1 METQALTGIVAPT
14 GAGWWWLAPI
24 ILGITALA
32 WFPHWFYSRPTLKIE
47 IVQGDITTEKVD
59 VIVNAAKSSLLG
71 GGGVDGAIHRAGGPA
86 ILEECKELRRNLP
99 HGLYPGWAVITT
111 AGALPAQW
119 VVHTVGPVYD
129 PRQDQSYVLRSCYTK
144 SLEAADVVGA
154 RTVAFPLI
162 SAGVYGWPK
171 DDAVKQALTA
181 IRSANTQVKTV
192 RLVVFDEDT
201 YRIALA
207 QAEVTR

>member
-32 WFPHWFYSRPTLKIE
+32 WFPHWFYSRPTLRIE

-86 ILEECKELRRNLP
+86 ILAECKELRRDLP
-99 HGLYPGWAVITT
+99 DGLPAGHALITT

-129 PRQDQSYVLRSCYTK
+129 PRKDLSDVLRSCYTQ
-144 SLEAADVVGA
+144 SLEAADVTGA